1 MSKKTPEQRSL
12 DRYPEDAP
20 PYGVVY
26 PNEHKRYGYATC
38 IREEAVPLEEEF
50 ERINAVLNHR
60 AMNLTASEAVKW
72 LHNEYTAMCVPL
84 QECCQKHKLGFGGEN
99 VAKVAVE
106 AIEQKTAENAKLRG
120 LVRELG
126 VYALG
131 ASDALWNTQNM
142 SASPPLPSEVIQE
155 YAASGESLYQKSLAT
170 AKQDGLAPT
179 NTEAL

>member
-1 MSKKTPEQRSL
+1 MTKKTPEQRSL
-12 DRYPEDAP
+12 DRYPDDAP

-26 PNEHKRYGYATC
+26 PNEHKRDGYATC

-84 QECCQKHKLGFGGEN
+84 QECCQKHNLGFGGEN

-106 AIEQKTAENAKLRG
+106 AIEQKTAENVKLRA
-120 LVRELG
+120 LVQEL
-126 VYALG
+126 VDALEG
-131 ASDALWNTQNM
+131 TKSNTHWWRAHPSEEWIADAMSDAKEAGFT
-142 SASPPLPSEVIQE
+142 
-155 YAASGESLYQKSLAT
+155 
-170 AKQDGLAPT
+170 PT
-179 NTEAL
+179 NTEDNG